1 MVALTTALAIFKHPD
16 QQHPAIQHPAT
27 PEKGQDGQDNQKC
40 YKHREFIAHF
50 TAETIVGWA
59 FRRSREDE
67 ALETFSN

>member
-16 QQHPAIQHPAT
+16 HFTAT
-27 PEKGQDGQDNQKC
+27 SEKSKDGLDNQKC